1 MSDRGQD
8 NDDDRIGTDNDRMN
22 TDDRMEA
29 GNDRM
34 GTDNDRI
41 ETGNDPMGADD
52 NRSRTNDDRMGADDD
67 MEHRDRAPRGTSKW
81 ISAIIALAGL
91 SLLAMA
97 LLRDVQGANM
107 WNDLIIGLALTALG
121 GYNYYRR
128 SNGMRAN
135 TAAAGLAAL
144 LGLWLIVAPFV
155 YGPGEGTANVMDQ
168 TGFWN
173 DVIIGLI
180 TLLLGSYSVYEARE
194 QDTRTTPT

>member
-8 NDDDRIGTDNDRMN
+8 NDDDRISTDNDRRKA
-22 TDDRMEA
+22 DDRMEA

-34 GTDNDRI
+34 GADDDRSRTNNDRI
-41 ETGNDPMGADD
+41 GTDD
-52 NRSRTNDDRMGADDD
+52 RSRTNDDRMGADDD

-97 LLRDVQGANM
+97 LLRDGQGANM

-135 TAAAGLAAL
+135 TAAAGLVAL

-194 QDTRTTPT
+194 RDTRTTPT